1 MSSQWQVHR
10 AAAASAEEAETD
22 APTGAPRRWL
32 RIVVVVVVV
41 LALVAAGVVVYQ
53 TLLRP
58 RPQVSD
64 DIVQAAVGEDMQ
76 VVVFRLGRE
85 VAVVDATLF
94 LTNGETIDTA
104 TPPGRARTVAFFVS
118 QAGEMTNIERVEIET
133 MSGQTI
139 VLQSD

>member
-10 AAAASAEEAETD
+10 AASAEEAETD

-32 RIVVVVVVV
+32 RIVVVIGVV

-85 VAVVDATLF
+85 VEVVNATLF
-94 LTNGETIDTA
+94 LVDGEAVGTA
-104 TPPGRARTVAFFVS
+104 TPPGPAEAVAFFVPRE
-118 QAGEMTNIERVEIET
+118 QVEIQRLEVE
-133 MSGQTI
+133 MAGGQVVTWE
-139 VLQSD
+139 D